1 MNPIDGETIV
11 ELYGPP
17 ISMYGSC
24 GCFSR
29 KSITTCSNLRR
40 PRRSFGSRNAD
51 NNAESTLSSISL
63 SSSLLLLLLLSS
75 TFWVVAE
82 TAFVSPSL
90 IVVVASG
97 SGVAVASETAVGGG
111 GRSSLSRDGSS
122 LTETEAGTA
131 AEADAEEGVTF
142 AATPDSSTLVLSL
155 VLIATSIVFLAGL
168 VLPLLIALIVLE
180 GVAHAE
186 ARAGAGTFA
195 ADVVAVVDVVVVVAV
210 GAGVFVVGVIVE
222 AGATFPVNFEAYDTA
237 CLTVVFPPPPPPAL
251 IVAAVLAPSPSLF
264 FFLSMVRSLKLVG

>member
-1 MNPIDGETIV
+1 MNPNDGETTV

-63 SSSLLLLLLLSS
+63 FLLLLSS
-75 TFWVVAE
+75 SFWVVAAA
-82 TAFVSPSL
+82 AFASSSL
-90 IVVVASG
+90 IVVVASA
-97 SGVAVASETAVGGG
+97 SGVAVAVASEIAVDGGG
-111 GRSSLSRDGSS
+111 TSSLSRDGSS
-122 LTETEAGTA
+122 LTETEIGT
-131 AEADAEEGVTF
+131 EADAEEGVIF
-142 AATPDSSTLVLSL
+142 AARPDSSTLVLSL
-155 VLIATSIVFLAGL
+155 VLIVPSIVFLAGL

-186 ARAGAGTFA
+186 AGARAGDFA
-195 ADVVAVVDVVVVVAV
+195 AEVKDVVDVVVV

-264 FFLSMVRSLKLVG
+264 FFLSMVRSFQPTSS